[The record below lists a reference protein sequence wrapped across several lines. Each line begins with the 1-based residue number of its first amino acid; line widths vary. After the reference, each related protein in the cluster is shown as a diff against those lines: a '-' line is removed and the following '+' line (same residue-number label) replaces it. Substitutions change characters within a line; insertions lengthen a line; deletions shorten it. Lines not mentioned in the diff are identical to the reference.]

1 MKLNV
6 WKDVKAIREKSPLV
20 HNITNFVVMN
30 NTANALLSLGASPVM
45 AHAVEEV
52 ADMAKIASALVIN
65 IGTLSE
71 HWIEG
76 MEIAIQTAGLRKIPI
91 IIDPV
96 GAGATKFRTKT
107 VKELFAISTP
117 TVIRGNAS
125 EIMALV
131 DTNIT
136 TKGVDSSQSSDSAL
150 KAALSLAKEYKCIVV
165 VSGITDI
172 ITDGQK
178 TIFIENGDLMM
189 PKVTGLGCTASA
201 LTGAFCAVNSNYL
214 EACANA
220 MAVMGICG
228 ELAVKQSKGPAS
240 LQMNFLDTLYNLSQN
255 EIEANLRYHE

>member
-6 WKDVKAIREKSPLV
+6 WKDVEEIREKSPLI

-45 AHAVEEV
+45 AHAIEEV
-52 ADMAKIASALVIN
+52 ADMASIASALVIN

-71 HWIEG
+71 NWIKA
-76 MEIAIQTAGLRKIPI
+76 MKLAIKTAASRKIPI

-96 GAGATKFRTKT
+96 GAGATKFRTETLKD
-107 VKELFAISTP
+107 LFAIANP

-125 EIMALV
+125 EIMALI
-131 DTNIT
+131 DTNIK

-150 KAALSLAKEYKCIVV
+150 NAALALAKEYNCIVV
-165 VSGITDI
+165 VSGVIDI
-172 ITDGQK
+172 ITDGEK
-178 TIFIENGDLMM
+178 NIFIENGDLMM
-189 PKVTGLGCTASA
+189 PKVTGLGCTATA
-201 LTGAFCAVNSNYL
+201 LTGAFCAINHNYF

-228 ELAVKQSKGPAS
+228 ELAVKISKGPAS
-240 LQMNFLDTLYNLSQN
+240 LQMNFLDKLFTLTQN
-255 EIEANLRYHE
+255 EVESNLKYHE

>member
-6 WKDVKAIREKSPLV
+6 WNDVKTIRETSPLV

-30 NTANALLSLGASPVM
+30 NTANALLSIGASPVM
-45 AHAVEEV
+45 AHAIEEV
-52 ADMAKIASALVIN
+52 ADMASLASALVIN

-71 HWIEG
+71 HWIEA
-76 MEIAIQTAGLRKIPI
+76 MKIAIQTAGLRKIPI

-96 GAGATKFRTKT
+96 GAGATKFRTRT
-107 VKELFAISTP
+107 VKNLFAITNP

-131 DTNIT
+131 DTNIQ
-136 TKGVDSSQSSDSAL
+136 TKGVDSSQSSDNAL
-150 KAALSLAKEYKCIVV
+150 LAAKSLAKEYSCIVV
-165 VSGITDI
+165 VSGVTDI
-172 ITDGQK
+172 ITNAEE

-189 PKVTGLGCTASA
+189 TKVTGLGCTASA
-201 LTGAFCAVNSNYL
+201 LTAAFCAVNTNNL

-228 ELAVKQSKGPAS
+228 EIAVKHSNGPAS
-240 LQMNFLDTLYNLSQN
+240 LQMNFIDKLYTLKQEEVESHLK
-255 EIEANLRYHE
+255 YHE